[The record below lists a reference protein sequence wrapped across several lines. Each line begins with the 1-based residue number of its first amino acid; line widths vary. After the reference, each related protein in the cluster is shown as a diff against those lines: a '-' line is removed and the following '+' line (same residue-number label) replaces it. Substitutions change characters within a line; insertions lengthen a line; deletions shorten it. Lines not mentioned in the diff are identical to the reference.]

1 MPMIPKQS
9 AALWRAF
16 RCGRSAGPIVEFALV
31 VPMLLMIVMGV
42 VDFGRAYFIRNSL
55 VSAVREGA
63 RLGAVQSVDPCSAA
77 SMTAIRARVVASFSS
92 IGSTAISNTV
102 TMIPIT
108 CELESGR
115 TATVRVQV
123 VGYPFQPITPLF
135 GMLQLGASFPLTAS
149 ARFRWELAA

>member
-1 MPMIPKQS
+1 MKSERDKAM
-9 AALWRAF
+9 WRTF
-16 RCGRSAGPIVEFALV
+16 LRSRCAGPIVEFALV
-31 VPMLLMIVMGV
+31 VPMLLMLVMGV

-63 RLGAVQSVDPCSAA
+63 RLGSVQSVDPCSAA

-92 IGSTAISNTV
+92 IGSVALSNTAA
-102 TMIPIT
+102 MIPIS

-123 VGYPFQPITPLF
+123 VGYPFRPITPLF
-135 GMLQLGASFPLTAS
+135 GMLQLGGSFPLTAS